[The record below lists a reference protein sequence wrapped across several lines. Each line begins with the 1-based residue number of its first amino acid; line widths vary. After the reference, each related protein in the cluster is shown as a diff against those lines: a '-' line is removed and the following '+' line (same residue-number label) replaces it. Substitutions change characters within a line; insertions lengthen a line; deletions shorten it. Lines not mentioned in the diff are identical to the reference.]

1 MCVREARLSADW
13 WLAGLDK
20 LRVLQLA
27 GCTNDSLAS
36 FRQLQMEGGFC
47 IPTSELQVG
56 PFNASADATCTA
68 LLLYETESQLLHGLW
83 RSTRVEQSEG
93 EVCCFHI

>member
-1 MCVREARLSADW
+1 MSVREARLSADW
-13 WLAGLDK
+13 WLVGLDK